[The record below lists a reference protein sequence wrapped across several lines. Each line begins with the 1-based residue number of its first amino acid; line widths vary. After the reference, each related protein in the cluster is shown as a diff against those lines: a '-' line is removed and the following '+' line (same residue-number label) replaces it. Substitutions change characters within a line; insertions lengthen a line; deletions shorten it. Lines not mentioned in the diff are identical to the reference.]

1 MKWEV
6 PQAGAEMQTA
16 ARTRP
21 PGEWG
26 CAPIGRAVQSASTGH
41 KPHSRFY
48 RSRSYS
54 RMSVP
59 EPKSRILIVDDDVS
73 VAESLGLIF
82 EGRGYDV
89 RRAYSAE
96 DAIDLVAEWQ
106 PDAAILDVML
116 PRMSGIE
123 LARAMGTAIP
133 TCPVLLVSGHPG
145 VEDM

>member
-1 MKWEV
+1 
-6 PQAGAEMQTA
+6 
-16 ARTRP
+16 
-21 PGEWG
+21 
-26 CAPIGRAVQSASTGH
+26 
-41 KPHSRFY
+41 
-48 RSRSYS
+48 
-54 RMSVP
+54 MSVP
-59 EPKSRILIVDDDVS
+59 EPKSRILSVEDDVS

-145 VEDM
+145 VEDMLTEAEAAGETYEILAKPLHPSLLLDRVAGLVSDMPVRAKA

>member
-1 MKWEV
+1 
-6 PQAGAEMQTA
+6 
-16 ARTRP
+16 
-21 PGEWG
+21 
-26 CAPIGRAVQSASTGH
+26 
-41 KPHSRFY
+41 
-48 RSRSYS
+48 
-54 RMSVP
+54 MSVP

-145 VEDM
+145 VEDMLTEAEAAGETYEILAKPLHPSLLLDRVAGLVSDMPVRAKA